1 MLSLHRISRVQEALA
16 TQTSSPTEALP
27 PTDASPLM
35 EALEMT
41 SRICIGLRLEIRGR
55 KGYALIKLKCRKCV
69 LVHSHRKYV
78 IVRSTYVLFG
88 VAWFRARH
96 GYCMTGR
103 RCTIPCNNRGA
114 TVAKEPTWCFR
125 RPITITS
132 PTPIIRQSCL
142 SWYAA
147 CLFLSLILIRAHVED
162 RAKNCELFQK

>member
-78 IVRSTYVLFG
+78 IVRSTYGPAQLFKP
-88 VAWFRARH
+88 H
-96 GYCMTGR
+96 R
-103 RCTIPCNNRGA
+103 R
-114 TVAKEPTWCFR
+114 F
-125 RPITITS
+125 
-132 PTPIIRQSCL
+132 
-142 SWYAA
+142 
-147 CLFLSLILIRAHVED
+147 FLYVGTR
-162 RAKNCELFQK
+162 